1 MKTEFDRN
9 ELITKDNVKR
19 MGEYISIACARGF
32 CTRYYSDKAK
42 KLYDGLVRDVY
53 HHNGDPARNYTDGY
67 DLAMEAICFLCQ
79 HMGRRLSDMTKVLK
93 YGVLKPVTIFDG
105 CFFIVSQYINNRAC
119 YVKRIQSI
127 DDPVFLETFDENYTM
142 ENSYIYSEEDWEK
155 VDSIIESMNL
165 TEKELKVLECRI
177 AGLSYPQMARE
188 LHCGQSTAYDKVR
201 KIRDKYTSIYF
212 C

>member
-1 MKTEFDRN
+1 MKNKFDEN
-9 ELITKDNVKR
+9 EVITKDNVKR

-79 HMGRRLSDMTKVLK
+79 HMGKRLSDMTKVLK

-105 CFFIVSQYINNRAC
+105 CFFIVSQYINNRVT
-119 YVKRIQSI
+119 YIRKIQTI
-127 DDPVFLETFDENYTM
+127 DDPVFLEMFDGCYT
-142 ENSYIYSEEDWEK
+142 IDDGTHYSEEEWQK
-155 VDSIIESMNL
+155 VDCMIESMNL
-165 TEKELKVLECRI
+165 TESEANVLECRMN
-177 AGLSYPQMARE
+177 GLSYPGTARH
-188 LHCGQSTAYDKVR
+188 LDYSSSAVYRRIVSIR
-201 KIRDKYTSIYF
+201 KKCAIV
-212 C
+212 CN